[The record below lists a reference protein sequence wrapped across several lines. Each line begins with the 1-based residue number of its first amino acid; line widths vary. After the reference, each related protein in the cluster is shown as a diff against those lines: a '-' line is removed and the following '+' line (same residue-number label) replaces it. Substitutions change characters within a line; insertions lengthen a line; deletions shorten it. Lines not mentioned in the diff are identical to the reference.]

1 MKPISRFTKK
11 FLFNT
16 KVREGDFDW
25 HLYDMSYEFSDEEEA
40 LRQLNCLIESII
52 TGNDT
57 YTLENFKTDVEEAQR
72 EVEELWVIYL
82 IVEIY

>member
-16 KVREGDFDW
+16 KVRKGDFHRD
-25 HLYDMSYEFSDEEEA
+25 LYDMSYEFSDEEEA
-40 LRQLNCLIESII
+40 LRILNYLIESVI

-57 YTLENFKTDVEEAQR
+57 YSYNIFKADIEQAQQ
-72 EVEELWVIYL
+72 EVEQL
-82 IVEIY
+82 

>member
-16 KVREGDFDW
+16 KVRDGEFDW

-52 TGNDT
+52 TDNDT
-57 YTLENFKTDVEEAQR
+57 YSFENFKTDVEEAQR
-72 EVEELWVIYL
+72 EVEEL
-82 IVEIY
+82 

>member
-1 MKPISRFTKK
+1 MRPISRFTKK

-57 YTLENFKTDVEEAQR
+57 YSFDSFKADVEQAQQ
-72 EVEELWVIYL
+72 EVEEL
-82 IVEIY
+82 

>member
-1 MKPISRFTKK
+1 MRPISRFTKR

-16 KVREGDFDW
+16 KVRDGDFDW

-57 YTLENFKTDVEEAQR
+57 YSFESFKADVEQAQQ
-72 EVEELWVIYL
+72 EVEEL
-82 IVEIY
+82 

>member
-1 MKPISRFTKK
+1 MRSISRFTKR

-16 KVREGDFDW
+16 KVRDGEFDW

-57 YTLENFKTDVEEAQR
+57 YSFENFKADVEEAQR
-72 EVEELWVIYL
+72 EVEEL
-82 IVEIY
+82 

>member
-72 EVEELWVIYL
+72 EVEEL
-82 IVEIY
+82 

>member
-1 MKPISRFTKK
+1 MRSISRFTRR

-57 YTLENFKTDVEEAQR
+57 YTFKNFKTDVEEAQR
-72 EVEELWVIYL
+72 EVEEL
-82 IVEIY
+82 

>member
-1 MKPISRFTKK
+1 MRSISRFTKR

-25 HLYDMSYEFSDEEEA
+25 HLYDMSYELSDEEEA
-40 LRQLNCLIESII
+40 LRNLNGLIESII

-57 YTLENFKTDVEEAQR
+57 YTLENFKADVEEAQR

>member
-1 MKPISRFTKK
+1 MRPISKFTKK

-16 KVREGDFDW
+16 KVRDGDFDW

-57 YTLENFKTDVEEAQR
+57 YSFENFKADVEEAQR
-72 EVEELWVIYL
+72 EVEEL
-82 IVEIY
+82 

>member
-1 MKPISRFTKK
+1 MRPISKFTKK

-72 EVEELWVIYL
+72 EVEEL
-82 IVEIY
+82 

>member
-1 MKPISRFTKK
+1 MKPISRFTKR

-16 KVREGDFDW
+16 KVRDGEFDW

-72 EVEELWVIYL
+72 EVEEL
-82 IVEIY
+82 

>member
-1 MKPISRFTKK
+1 MKSISRFTKR

-16 KVREGDFDW
+16 KVRDGEFDW

-72 EVEELWVIYL
+72 EVEEL
-82 IVEIY
+82 

>member
-1 MKPISRFTKK
+1 MKSISRFTKR

-16 KVREGDFDW
+16 KVRDGDFDW

-57 YTLENFKTDVEEAQR
+57 YSFENFKTDVEQAQQ
-72 EVEELWVIYL
+72 EVEEL
-82 IVEIY
+82 

>member
-1 MKPISRFTKK
+1 MRSISRFTKR

-52 TGNDT
+52 TGNDI
-57 YTLENFKTDVEEAQR
+57 YSFENFKTDVEEAQR
-72 EVEELWVIYL
+72 DVEEL
-82 IVEIY
+82 

>member
-1 MKPISRFTKK
+1 MRSISRFTRR

-25 HLYDMSYEFSDEEEA
+25 HLYNMSYEFSDEEEA

-52 TGNDT
+52 TGNDI
-57 YTLENFKTDVEEAQR
+57 YSFENFKTDVEEAQR
-72 EVEELWVIYL
+72 EVEEL
-82 IVEIY
+82 

>member
-1 MKPISRFTKK
+1 MRSISRFTRR

-40 LRQLNCLIESII
+40 LRQLNCLIESVI

-57 YTLENFKTDVEEAQR
+57 YSFESFKADVEQAQQ
-72 EVEELWVIYL
+72 EVEEL
-82 IVEIY
+82 

>member
-16 KVREGDFDW
+16 KVRDGDFDW

-72 EVEELWVIYL
+72 EVEEL
-82 IVEIY
+82 

>member
-1 MKPISRFTKK
+1 MKPISRFTKR

-16 KVREGDFDW
+16 KVRDGEFDW

-57 YTLENFKTDVEEAQR
+57 YSFENFKADVEEAQR
-72 EVEELWVIYL
+72 EVEEL
-82 IVEIY
+82 

>member
-1 MKPISRFTKK
+1 MRPISKFTKR

-16 KVREGDFDW
+16 KVRDGDFDW

-57 YTLENFKTDVEEAQR
+57 YSFESFKADVEQAQQ
-72 EVEELWVIYL
+72 EVEEL
-82 IVEIY
+82 

>member
-1 MKPISRFTKK
+1 MRPISKFTKK

-57 YTLENFKTDVEEAQR
+57 YTLENFKADVEEAQR

>member
-1 MKPISRFTKK
+1 MRPISKFTKK

-16 KVREGDFDW
+16 KIREGDFDW

-72 EVEELWVIYL
+72 EVEEL
-82 IVEIY
+82 

>member
-1 MKPISRFTKK
+1 MRPISKFTKR

-57 YTLENFKTDVEEAQR
+57 YTFESFKADVEEAQR
-72 EVEELWVIYL
+72 EVEEL
-82 IVEIY
+82 

>member
-1 MKPISRFTKK
+1 MRPISKFTKK

-16 KVREGDFDW
+16 KVRDGEFDW

-57 YTLENFKTDVEEAQR
+57 YSLENFKTDVEEAQR
-72 EVEELWVIYL
+72 EVEEL
-82 IVEIY
+82 

>member
-57 YTLENFKTDVEEAQR
+57 YTLENFKADVEEAQR
-72 EVEELWVIYL
+72 EVEEL
-82 IVEIY
+82 

>member
-1 MKPISRFTKK
+1 MRSISRFTKR

-16 KVREGDFDW
+16 KVRDGEFDW

-57 YTLENFKTDVEEAQR
+57 YSLENFKTDVEEAQR
-72 EVEELWVIYL
+72 EVEELWVI
-82 IVEIY
+82 

>member
-1 MKPISRFTKK
+1 MRPISKFTKR

-16 KVREGDFDW
+16 KVRDGDFDW

-57 YTLENFKTDVEEAQR
+57 YSFENFKADVEEAQR
-72 EVEELWVIYL
+72 EVEEL
-82 IVEIY
+82 

>member
-1 MKPISRFTKK
+1 MKPISRFTKR

-16 KVREGDFDW
+16 KVRDGDFDW

-57 YTLENFKTDVEEAQR
+57 YSFNSFKADVEQAQQ
-72 EVEELWVIYL
+72 EVEEL
-82 IVEIY
+82 

>member
-16 KVREGDFDW
+16 KVRDGDFDW

-40 LRQLNCLIESII
+40 LRQLNCLIESIV

-57 YTLENFKTDVEEAQR
+57 YSFKSFKADVEQAQQ
-72 EVEELWVIYL
+72 EVEEL
-82 IVEIY
+82 

>member
-1 MKPISRFTKK
+1 MRPISKFTKK

-57 YTLENFKTDVEEAQR
+57 YSFENFKADVEEAQR
-72 EVEELWVIYL
+72 EVEEL
-82 IVEIY
+82 

>member
-1 MKPISRFTKK
+1 MRPISKFTKK

-16 KVREGDFDW
+16 KVREGYFDW

-57 YTLENFKTDVEEAQR
+57 YSFENFKADVEEAQR
-72 EVEELWVIYL
+72 EVEEL
-82 IVEIY
+82 

>member
-1 MKPISRFTKK
+1 MRPTSKFTKR

-16 KVREGDFDW
+16 KVRDGDFDW
-25 HLYDMSYEFSDEEEA
+25 HLYDMSYELSDEEEA

-72 EVEELWVIYL
+72 EVEEL
-82 IVEIY
+82 

>member
-1 MKPISRFTKK
+1 MRPISKFTKR

-16 KVREGDFDW
+16 KVRDGDFDW
-25 HLYDMSYEFSDEEEA
+25 HLYDMSHEFSNEEEA

-57 YTLENFKTDVEEAQR
+57 YSFENFKADVEEAQR
-72 EVEELWVIYL
+72 EVEEL
-82 IVEIY
+82 

>member
-1 MKPISRFTKK
+1 MKPISRSTKK

-16 KVREGDFDW
+16 KVRDGEFDW
-25 HLYDMSYEFSDEEEA
+25 HLYDMSYELSDEEEA

-57 YTLENFKTDVEEAQR
+57 YSFENFKADVEEAQR
-72 EVEELWVIYL
+72 EVEEL
-82 IVEIY
+82 

>member
-1 MKPISRFTKK
+1 MRSISRFTKR

-52 TGNDT
+52 TGNDI
-57 YTLENFKTDVEEAQR
+57 YSFENFKTDVEEAQR
-72 EVEELWVIYL
+72 EDNYEKI
-82 IVEIY
+82 